1 MTVRLR
7 RQARRSLAVVAA
19 LALGCGAS
27 AAYAQKHEAPIPGS
41 TLAVMAARNTSPS
54 APILM
59 RAFKKESELEV
70 WKQTKGGRYVHL
82 KTYPICRWS
91 GALGPKSQIGDR
103 QTPEGFYAIT
113 PRQMNPNSSFHLSF
127 DTGFPNA
134 FDRAQG
140 ASGAYLMVHG
150 NCSSAGCFAMT
161 DKQIEEIYA
170 LAREA
175 FRGGQQAFQFQSY
188 PFRMTAENIARHRS
202 DPHIAFWRQ
211 LKEGYDRFEATGEEP
226 IVGVAGARYVFRS
239 ANPAKEAL
247 VAARRAEEDA
257 RIAALVADGIASV
270 RTTYADG
277 GQHPSFRAL
286 ARAASPALGTVSR
299 PETLL
304 LAGREIVVTPARKK
318 PVQVAATASVP
329 AAQQRLSVAFT
340 YGGIPASGPEPSVF
354 SPMPLSDAPAQ
365 LVAARPALP
374 GSRMLAANL
383 AEPGAAPARP

>member
-1 MTVRLR
+1 MTVRSR
-7 RQARRSLAVVAA
+7 RNVG
-19 LALGCGAS
+19 LALLAAFAIGCGAS
-27 AAYAQKHEAPIPGS
+27 AAAAQKHEAPIPGS
-41 TLAVMAARNTSPS
+41 TLSLMAARHTSAS
-54 APILM
+54 APVLM

-70 WKQTKGGRYVHL
+70 WKRAASGRYVHL

-91 GALGPKSQIGDR
+91 GGLGPKSKIGDR
-103 QTPEGFYAIT
+103 QTPEGFYSIT
-113 PRQMNPNSSFHLSF
+113 PRQMNPNSSYHLSF

-134 FDRAQG
+134 YDRAQG

-188 PFRMTAENIARHRS
+188 PFRMTAENMARHRS
-202 DPHIAFWRQ
+202 DPNIAFWRQ
-211 LKEGYDRFEATGEEP
+211 LKEGYDRFEATHEEP

-239 ANPAKEAL
+239 ANPAREAL

-257 RIAALVADGIASV
+257 RVAALVADGIAAV

-286 ARAASPALGTVSR
+286 ARASSPSLGTVSR
-299 PETLL
+299 PEALL
-304 LAGREIVVTPARKK
+304 VAGREIVIMPARKK
-318 PVQVAATASVP
+318 PVQVAAA
-329 AAQQRLSVAFT
+329 AAQPRLSLAFT
-340 YGGIPASGPEPSVF
+340 FGGIPATEPEPSVF
-354 SPMPLSDAPAQ
+354 SPMPLSEAPAQ
-365 LVAARPALP
+365 LVTARPVLP
-374 GSRMLAANL
+374 PRMLAANL
-383 AEPGAAPARP
+383 AEAGEPRARP